1 MARLIIFPDQDA
13 FEEASIRALFYG
25 ACIRT
30 VRPPEFCRGMVA
42 STLLVRGGITSF
54 EHDLD
59 VLGIPVSGV
68 IEYSP
73 SNRVCRDAL
82 PLDSRWREITGL
94 IRLRRV
100 GPSLTDPQ
108 RLSVEAITEK
118 SLDRVIP
125 YVARLIRGGA
135 YRPEVPVIAFEEQHR
150 LIIISPGEVTISR
163 ADDLWGG
170 GGGDLWRLI
179 RTTVELLCAAWD
191 RRLVM
196 APEQEPRQ
204 GVGATEIFKLLP
216 ATNCGQCH
224 TSGCM
229 EFAAGLLTGRCSVEQ
244 CLPLVHGK
252 DPRYIRSLNRLLR
265 AVGGWSWPCG
275 IPGRPLSR

>member
-1 MARLIIFPDQDA
+1 MARLIIFPDQDT
-13 FEEASIRALFYG
+13 FEEASIRALCYG
-25 ACIRT
+25 DCIGT
-30 VRPPEFCRGMVA
+30 LRPPEFCQGMVA
-42 STLLVRGGITSF
+42 PALLVRGGITSF

-73 SNRVCRDAL
+73 SKRACRDAL
-82 PLDSRWREITGL
+82 PPDSRWREITGL
-94 IRLRRV
+94 IRFRRV

-108 RLSVEAITEK
+108 RLSVEATTEK

-150 LIIISPGEVTISR
+150 LIIISPGEVNISR
-163 ADDLWGG
+163 ADDLW
-170 GGGDLWRLI
+170 DLWRLI

-196 APEQEPRQ
+196 APAREPRQ

-216 ATNCGQCH
+216 CTNCGQCH

-229 EFAAGLLTGRCSVEQ
+229 EFAAGLLTGKCSVEQ
-244 CLPLVHGK
+244 CSPLVHGR
-252 DPRYIRSLNRLLR
+252 DPRYIQSLNRLLG
-265 AVGGWSWPCG
+265 AVGG
-275 IPGRPLSR
+275 